1 MKKVLILLV
10 FFFVGYATYSQTLN
24 INKEGVSVNL
34 ETDVKDSTFKAESDS
49 GYVTNTNIE
58 KMIDKYGSKVSAAIV
73 AIAKELKQ
81 PVEHVYEILV
91 RQQIV
96 KSIAD
101 LFLFI
106 VTIVLSYISIKSV
119 THPKAEWK
127 NDGNVY
133 SIGGCVLAIISLII
147 L

>member
-58 KMIDKYGSKVSAAIV
+58 KLIDKYGSKVSAAIV
-73 AIAKELKQ
+73 AITA
-81 PVEHVYEILV
+81 
-91 RQQIV
+91 
-96 KSIAD
+96 S
-101 LFLFI
+101 
-106 VTIVLSYISIKSV
+106 
-119 THPKAEWK
+119 
-127 NDGNVY
+127 
-133 SIGGCVLAIISLII
+133 
-147 L
+147 